1 MLPATREKISLAKTK
16 IDLQTLREAAD
27 NYHQLL
33 LTNSKLLPTIQGY
46 CLAAGISPSYLYSL
60 AQEMPEVEEIIEMIQ
75 VKQEE
80 YLLTRPFTEKANV
93 LMSMFLLKAK
103 HHYQDEPKQL
113 TQNNNFNIS
122 PDILADAIK
131 LMRANSDKSAGK

>member
-1 MLPATREKISLAKTK
+1 
-16 IDLQTLREAAD
+16 
-27 NYHQLL
+27 
-33 LTNSKLLPTIQGY
+33 
-46 CLAAGISPSYLYSL
+46 
-60 AQEMPEVEEIIEMIQ
+60 MIQ